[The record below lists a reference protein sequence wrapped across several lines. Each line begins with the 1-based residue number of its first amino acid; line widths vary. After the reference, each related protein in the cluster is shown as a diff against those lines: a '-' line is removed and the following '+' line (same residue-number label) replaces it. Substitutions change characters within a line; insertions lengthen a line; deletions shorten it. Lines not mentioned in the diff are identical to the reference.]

1 MMTMFDGLGQQAV
14 IHIVVN
20 VFFIGV
26 TWWAL
31 QSFRFDLFVREPK
44 GPKAKVLMIIVTI
57 AIAQLVSQFFLDY
70 LYSSQM
76 LKYLWE

>member
-1 MMTMFDGLGQQAV
+1 MLEGFGQQAMLAIV
-14 IHIVVN
+14 IN
-20 VFFIGV
+20 VFFIAV

-31 QSFRFDLFVREPK
+31 QSFRFDLFVKDPE
-44 GPKAKVLMIIVTI
+44 GPRAKVLMIIVTI

-76 LKYLWE
+76 LKYIWD